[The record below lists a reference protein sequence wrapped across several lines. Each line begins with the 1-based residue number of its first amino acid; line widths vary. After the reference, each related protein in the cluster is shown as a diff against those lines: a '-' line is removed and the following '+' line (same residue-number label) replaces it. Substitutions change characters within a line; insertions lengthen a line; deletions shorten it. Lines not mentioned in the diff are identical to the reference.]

1 MCYTTVAV
9 KIQGKK
15 PLKPVRQQ
23 RAKTEG
29 LRERKRRTTRV
40 RIAEHGLRL
49 FIKDGFEST
58 TLEAVATAA
67 GISART
73 LFYYFKTKEELLQY
87 WRDESFFTALAPT
100 LAAEAR
106 EKNPLQ
112 ATRDTILK
120 LVSRYETD
128 RSIVVDRLMQSTEA
142 LRARKQASFVEME
155 TIVYGVLRERYPD
168 QKPQTLRTIAM
179 LAFGALR
186 LAMEKWREDGA
197 VRQLAK
203 CVRTQFDLL
212 GLALALE

>member
-1 MCYTTVAV
+1 LSRV
-9 KIQGKK
+9 Q
-15 PLKPVRQQ
+15 RQ
-23 RAKTEG
+23 RVKTEG
-29 LRERKRRTTRV
+29 LRERKRRETLV
-40 RIAEHGLRL
+40 RIAENGLRL
-49 FIKDGFEST
+49 FVKDGFEAT
-58 TLEAVATAA
+58 TLEAVAAAA

-87 WRDESFFTALAPT
+87 WRDDSFLTALGPT
-100 LAAEAR
+100 LATETR

-155 TIVYGVLRERYPD
+155 TIVYDALCERYPD
-168 QKPQTLRTIAM
+168 EKSPMLRTVAM

-186 LAMEKWREDGA
+186 LAMEKWRQDGA
-197 VRQLAK
+197 VRQLPK
-203 CVRTQFDLL
+203 YVRNEFDLL
-212 GLALALE
+212 RLALASE

>member
-1 MCYTTVAV
+1 LSP
-9 KIQGKK
+9 IQ
-15 PLKPVRQQ
+15 RQ

-29 LRERKRRTTRV
+29 LRERKRRETLV
-40 RIAEHGLRL
+40 RIAENGLRL
-49 FIKDGFEST
+49 FVKNGFEAT

-87 WRDESFFTALAPT
+87 WRDDSFFTSLGPT
-100 LAAEAR
+100 LAEETR
-106 EKNPLQ
+106 DGDPLQ
-112 ATRDTILK
+112 ATRNAILK

-155 TIVYGVLRERYPD
+155 TIVYGVLCERFPEKKC
-168 QKPQTLRTIAM
+168 QMLRTVAM

-186 LAMEKWREDGA
+186 LAMEKWRRDGA

-203 CVRTQFDLL
+203 YVRREFDFLR
-212 GLALALE
+212 LALVPE

>member
-1 MCYTTVAV
+1 M
-9 KIQGKK
+9 QGDS
-15 PLKPVRQQ
+15 P
-23 RAKTEG
+23 G
-29 LRERKRRTTRV
+29 LRERKRRETLV
-40 RIAEHGLRL
+40 RIAENGLRL
-49 FIKDGFEST
+49 FVRDGFEAT

-87 WRDESFFTALAPT
+87 WRDDSFFTSLAPT
-100 LAAEAR
+100 LAEEAR

-128 RSIVVDRLMQSTEA
+128 RSIVVDQLMQSTEA

-168 QKPQTLRTIAM
+168 EKSKMLRTIAM

-197 VRQLAK
+197 ARQLAK
-203 CVRTQFDLL
+203 YVRAEFELL
-212 GLALALE
+212 RLALAA

>member
-1 MCYTTVAV
+1 
-9 KIQGKK
+9 
-15 PLKPVRQQ
+15 LSPVQQQ

-29 LRERKRRTTRV
+29 LRERKRRETLV
-40 RIAEHGLRL
+40 RIAENGLRL
-49 FIKDGFEST
+49 FVKDGFEAT

-67 GISART
+67 GLSART

-87 WRDESFFTALAPT
+87 WRDDSFFTVLGPT
-100 LAAEAR
+100 LAEETR

-168 QKPQTLRTIAM
+168 ENSQMLRTVAM

-186 LAMEKWREDGA
+186 LAMEKWRQDGA
-197 VRQLAK
+197 ARQLAK
-203 CVRTQFDLL
+203 CVRREFDLL
-212 GLALALE
+212 RLALAPE

>member
-1 MCYTTVAV
+1 MS
-9 KIQGKK
+9 
-15 PLKPVRQQ
+15 PVQRQ

-29 LRERKRRTTRV
+29 LRERKRRETLA
-40 RIAEHGLRL
+40 RIAENGLRL
-49 FIKDGFEST
+49 FVKDGFEAT

-87 WRDESFFTALAPT
+87 WRDDSFFTALGPMLT
-100 LAAEAR
+100 EETR
-106 EKNPLQ
+106 EKNPLR

-168 QKPQTLRTIAM
+168 EKSQMLRTVAM

-186 LAMEKWREDGA
+186 LAMEKWRQDGA

-203 CVRTQFDLL
+203 YVRREFDLL
-212 GLALALE
+212 RLAMTPE

>member
-1 MCYTTVAV
+1 M
-9 KIQGKK
+9 Q
-15 PLKPVRQQ
+15 PLNSVRQQ
-23 RAKTEG
+23 RAKMEV
-29 LRERKRRTTRV
+29 LRERKRRTTLV
-40 RIAEHGLRL
+40 RIAENGLRL
-49 FIKDGFEST
+49 FIKDGFEAT

-87 WRDESFFTALAPT
+87 WRDESFFTALGPT
-100 LAAEAR
+100 LTAEAR

-168 QKPQTLRTIAM
+168 EKSQMLRTVAM

-186 LAMEKWREDGA
+186 LAMQKWREDGA

-203 CVRTQFDLL
+203 YVRTEFDLL
-212 GLALALE
+212 GLALR

>member
-1 MCYTTVAV
+1 
-9 KIQGKK
+9 
-15 PLKPVRQQ
+15 LSPVQRP

-29 LRERKRRTTRV
+29 LRERKRRETLV
-40 RIAEHGLRL
+40 RIAENGLRL
-49 FIKDGFEST
+49 FVKDGFEAT

-87 WRDESFFTALAPT
+87 WRDDSFFTALGLT
-100 LAAEAR
+100 LAEETR

-155 TIVYGVLRERYPD
+155 TIVYGVLREGYPD
-168 QKPQTLRTIAM
+168 EKPQMLRTVAM

-186 LAMEKWREDGA
+186 LAMENWRQDGA

-203 CVRTQFDLL
+203 CVRREFDLL
-212 GLALALE
+212 RLALTPE

>member
-1 MCYTTVAV
+1 MR
-9 KIQGKK
+9 
-15 PLKPVRQQ
+15 PVQRQ

-29 LRERKRRTTRV
+29 LRERKRRETLV
-40 RIAEHGLRL
+40 RIAENGLRL
-49 FIKDGFEST
+49 FVKDGFEAT

-87 WRDESFFTALAPT
+87 WRDDSFFTALGPT
-100 LAAEAR
+100 LAKETR

-128 RSIVVDRLMQSTEA
+128 RSIVVDRLMHSTEA
-142 LRARKQASFVEME
+142 LRARKQASFVEMD

-168 QKPQTLRTIAM
+168 EKPQMLRTVAM
-179 LAFGALR
+179 LGFGALR
-186 LAMEKWREDGA
+186 LAMENWRQDGA

-203 CVRTQFDLL
+203 YVRREFDLL
-212 GLALALE
+212 RLALAPE

>member
-58 TLEAVATAA
+58 TLEAVAAAA

-155 TIVYGVLRERYPD
+155 TIVYGVLRERYPG